1 MRKKSIL
8 IAGVTGLVL
17 LIAGISFAMNSSSAK
32 ASNDGYVEGGE
43 TGTLDDVK
51 VIIDD
56 STTFEHGSGEQPEN
70 TASES
75 SSMYGINE
83 VEVIFDDSTTF
94 ESEQ

>member
-1 MRKKSIL
+1 MKKKSFL
-8 IAGVTGLVL
+8 IAGRAGIVL
-17 LIAGISFAMNSSSAK
+17 LIAGISFAINSSSAK
-32 ASNDGYVEGGE
+32 ASNGGYVEGGE
-43 TGTLDDVK
+43 VGTLDDFK

-83 VEVIFDDSTTF
+83 VEVIFDDSAVF

>member
-32 ASNDGYVEGGE
+32 ASNGGYVEGEE
-43 TGTLDDVK
+43 TGTLDDFK
-51 VIIDD
+51 VIFDD
-56 STTFEHGSGEQPEN
+56 STTFEHGSGEQSEN
-70 TASES
+70 TAFES
-75 SSMYGINE
+75 SSIYGINE
-83 VEVIFDDSTTF
+83 AEVIFDDSTTF